1 MKLYLE
7 NGIAFFKDMGYIPG
21 APLKIELEIPGI
33 DYTKFMVSVKINDLP
48 SRTCKKSFE
57 IKHIQLE
64 EMDVLSIKV
73 IVKHRTTG
81 IKQVF
86 NMDPVPIKKAFAI
99 GGDLKDMYP
108 VTYLAMY
115 HEVLDLKRLM
125 KLLRK
130 AVVEIGKKGEII

>member
-64 EMDVLSIKV
+64 EMDILSIKV
-73 IVKHRTTG
+73 IVKHRGTG
-81 IKQVF
+81 IKQVRLGETTCTSGT
-86 NMDPVPIKKAFAI
+86 DIRYKAVWANQAASTKEAQLHAI
-99 GGDLKDMYP
+99 GINY
-108 VTYLAMY
+108 
-115 HEVLDLKRLM
+115 
-125 KLLRK
+125 
-130 AVVEIGKKGEII
+130 